1 MNENYYFVFKDMNS
15 SCGRVK
21 VMTFPMENPS
31 KNSLK
36 KKTRDIID
44 NTQNAGMKLT
54 LLEAFPV
61 TEAAGHS
68 LPKLSRHTR
77 SEHLY
82 KYEVIMGHV
91 HSGKNIHIDVYECS
105 TAPYV
110 LNEKRIKVVSEEYV
124 QNEIRNGYEILGI
137 AFMGEEQFVTEPVSD
152 SVVENSRKSSKKD
165 EYVWVKVKDGDDGNG
180 INWIPARRTSNGE
193 IVSFVGL
200 MFTDTPEDDTRSFT
214 DCPVPGYVISTTMNF

>member
-1 MNENYYFVFKDMNS
+1 MNSENYYFVFKDMNS

-21 VMTFPMENPS
+21 VMTYPIENPS
-31 KNSLK
+31 KNALK
-36 KKTRDIID
+36 KKAKNIID
-44 NTQNAGMKLT
+44 NAQKAGMRLA
-54 LLEAFPV
+54 LLEAYPV
-61 TEAAGHS
+61 TENVS
-68 LPKLSRHTR
+68 QNLPKLSRHTR
-77 SEHLY
+77 NEHLY
-82 KYEVIMGHV
+82 KYEINMGDIRSDRTIRV
-91 HSGKNIHIDVYECS
+91 DIYECS
-105 TAPYV
+105 TAPYL

-137 AFMGEEQFVTEPVSD
+137 AFMGEEQFVTEPISD

-200 MFTDTPEDDTRSFT
+200 MFTDTPKEDTRSFT
-214 DCPVPGYVISTTMNF
+214 DCPVPGYVITTTM